1 MLVPI
6 PIACVIGAL
15 VTDITYTVT
24 AEMMWSDFSAWLILV
39 GLIGGVLAA
48 IAGLTDF
55 LGNRGIRNQTTAWLH
70 LIGNVVVLVLWFFN
84 LLVHI
89 RDAWTSVMPT
99 GLILSIIVVLILP
112 VTGWLGWAQG
122 PRPCSVHASGAVVDV
137 RRTSRRSCPICNSGA
152 WTTAR
157 NGTMRA
163 VIDWDHFELFFVVS
177 WLFVPA
183 PNLGK

>member
-6 PIACVIGAL
+6 PIACFIGAL
-15 VTDITYTVT
+15 VTDNTYAVT

-39 GLIGGVLAA
+39 GLIGGILAA

-70 LIGNVVVLVLWFFN
+70 LIGNVVVLVLSFFN
-84 LLVHI
+84 LLVHT
-89 RDAWTSVMPT
+89 RDAWTSVVPIGLFDHRCPDPASDRLVGLGARPT
-99 GLILSIIVVLILP
+99 
-112 VTGWLGWAQG
+112 AMFR
-122 PRPCSVHASGAVVDV
+122 PRKRSGG
-137 RRTSRRSCPICNSGA
+137 RYEETIEEEPSNCNSGA

-157 NGTMRA
+157 NGTIKA
-163 VIDWDHFELFFVVS
+163 VIDRDHFELFFAAS

>member
-1 MLVPI
+1 MRPTGQFASLRSTARIADHPIHPMLVSI

-15 VTDITYTVT
+15 VTDITYAVT

-55 LGNRGIRNQTTAWLH
+55 LGNRGIRNQTAAWLH
-70 LIGNVVVLVLWFFN
+70 LIGNVVVLVLSFFN
-84 LLVHI
+84 LLIHT
-89 RDAWTSVMPT
+89 RDVWTSV
-99 GLILSIIVVLILP
+99 
-112 VTGWLGWAQG
+112 
-122 PRPCSVHASGAVVDV
+122 
-137 RRTSRRSCPICNSGA
+137 
-152 WTTAR
+152 
-157 NGTMRA
+157 
-163 VIDWDHFELFFVVS
+163 